1 METMDRHHDTTEQA
15 MRKAE
20 TLAQDILEM
29 ESIDTEDAYRRA
41 ESAMRRNRRTAFI
54 GRLTRYAAVLTLPLL
69 MATLILSYLL
79 MHGDADN
86 RMVSVTAATGSVMR
100 YELPDHSVAW
110 LNAGSTLT
118 HPTTFSR
125 GRRDVTL
132 DGEGYFE
139 VEANKK
145 KPFYVNTPSGL
156 TVYVYGTRF
165 NVSAYNDDE
174 AVETVLE
181 RGAVNII
188 TPDQRTLRLSPGER
202 LHYDKRSGTYQ
213 RMTADVYELTAW
225 KDGKLVFRDTPL
237 DVIFKRLERHFN
249 VDIVF
254 RNHSGRMPNYRAT
267 FRDETLPQILDCFA
281 KTTSMKWA
289 ISEPQQ
295 QSDGTFPH
303 KRVTIDLY

>member
-1 METMDRHHDTTEQA
+1 MNRQQDTSEQTL
-15 MRKAE
+15 RKAE
-20 TLAQDILEM
+20 ALAQDILEM
-29 ESIDTEDAYRRA
+29 ESVDTDAAYRRA
-41 ESAMRRNRRTAFI
+41 EAAIRRSRRTAII
-54 GRLTRYAAVLTLPLL
+54 GRLTRYAALLALPLL
-69 MATLILSYLL
+69 MTTLILSYLL
-79 MHGDADN
+79 MRGDTDS
-86 RMVSVTAATGSVMR
+86 RMVSVTASAGSVMR
-100 YELPDHSVAW
+100 YELPDRSVVW

-118 HPTTFSR
+118 HPTTFSG

-145 KPFYVNTPSGL
+145 KPFYVNTPGGL

-165 NVSAYNDDE
+165 DVAAYNDDE

-188 TPDQRTLRLSPGER
+188 TPDKSTLRLSPGER
-202 LHYDKRSGTYQ
+202 VHYDKRTGTCS
-213 RMTADVYELTAW
+213 RMTADVYEMTAW

-254 RNHSGRMPNYRAT
+254 RNHSGRTPNYRAT
-267 FRDETLPQILDCFA
+267 FRDESLPQILDCFA
-281 KTTSMKWA
+281 RTTSMKWA